1 MFVWT
6 LYHFLTFKF
15 EIKSLIFELLHS
27 RWRFPYCGKEPR
39 ISSPSIITIDG
50 LIFQIS

>member
-1 MFVWT
+1 MFLWT
-6 LYHFLTFKF
+6 LYYFLIFIF

-27 RWRFPYCGKEPR
+27 RLRFPYCGKEPC